1 MKFLEFVNMGGKINW
16 ALFLIMCFSCCQCI
30 ERCIYFSFSSKK
42 CEKRSF
48 MARIQKKCAQLSSL
62 PQKQKLKELEKESSL
77 IFYDMNRG
85 LWFLNFIAVVAPSI
99 GLLGTVVGLIS
110 AFQQISDVGASVSMQ
125 DLSGGIWVAMIT
137 TEFGMMISIPV
148 LFFYR
153 TFKRISE
160 KRMMALALFI
170 QEQEEEGE
178 K

>member
-1 MKFLEFVNMGGKINW
+1 MGGRINW
-16 ALFLIMCFSCCQCI
+16 ALFFIMCFSCCQCI
-30 ERCIYFSFSSKK
+30 ERCIYFVLSSKK
-42 CEKRSF
+42 IEKRSF
-48 MARIQKKCAQLSSL
+48 MTRIQKKCSELTFL
-62 PQKQKLKELEKESSL
+62 PQKQKIKELEKESSL

-85 LWFLNFIAVVAPSI
+85 LWLLNFIAVVAPSI

-110 AFQQISDVGASVSMQ
+110 AFQQISAVGASVSMQ

-153 TFKRISE
+153 TFRRISE

-170 QEQEEEGE
+170 QEQEEGE
-178 K
+178 E